1 MSFLLP
7 WDTGCWWYKRVGRLS
22 PCPKR
27 AASCPGSAVR
37 LLQVLGRSLS
47 TRWGWPFSAGSPT
60 GPVVPWHLIQVNSVF
75 AFIGVNY
82 LPWVGFWAS
91 PILCEF
97 SKYFLLKYGCCK
109 CSSMVSVLHLPETK
123 FKKKTKNKTLELSE
137 VPNGEYWQTVQSL
150 TLFHVGFLWC
160 SANIVP
166 GILWLECTGF
176 AFSFS
181 SGRGLWKQD
190 SQYLAQYLSRSVVD
204 VLEENIMY

>member
-1 MSFLLP
+1 MLHLVRFPCYLCSVCLFIYLSFLLP

-37 LLQVLGRSLS
+37 LLQVPGRSLS

-60 GPVVPWHLIQVNSVF
+60 GPVVPWHLIQVNLVF

-82 LPWVGFWAS
+82 LPLVGFWAS

-123 FKKKTKNKTLELSE
+123 FKKKQRTKHLSYQKFRM
-137 VPNGEYWQTVQSL
+137 VSIDK
-150 TLFHVGFLWC
+150 LFRAWHY
-160 SANIVP
+160 S
-166 GILWLECTGF
+166 T
-176 AFSFS
+176 
-181 SGRGLWKQD
+181 
-190 SQYLAQYLSRSVVD
+190 
-204 VLEENIMY
+204 

>member
-27 AASCPGSAVR
+27 AVSCPGSAVL

-60 GPVVPWHLIQVNSVF
+60 GPVVHWHLIQVNLVF

-82 LPWVGFWAS
+82 LLQVGFWAS

-97 SKYFLLKYGCCK
+97 SKYFLLKYGCCE
-109 CSSMVSVLHLPETK
+109 CSSVDSVLHLPETK
-123 FKKKTKNKTLELSE
+123 FKKNKEQNTWVIRSSEWWVLTNCSEPDIILRRIPLVLSKYCFWNP
-137 VPNGEYWQTVQSL
+137 VAT
-150 TLFHVGFLWC
+150 
-160 SANIVP
+160 
-166 GILWLECTGF
+166 
-176 AFSFS
+176 
-181 SGRGLWKQD
+181 
-190 SQYLAQYLSRSVVD
+190 
-204 VLEENIMY
+204 M